1 MARVAVL
8 GLGAMGSRIAARLL
22 DAGHELVVWNRT
34 PERAE
39 PLVARGAEAAPT
51 PAAAADGA
59 ELVLTMLADPD
70 ALFAVVTGE
79 DGLTAG
85 VREGATVVEMST
97 VGPAAV
103 RRLRELLPR
112 GVEVVDAPV
121 LGSRDEAAGGR
132 LVVFVG
138 GTDTAFARV
147 AQALDSLGT
156 VRHVGPF
163 GSGAAAKLVANSTL
177 FGALGVLGEALA
189 LAETLGLSR
198 HVAFEVLAATPLAA
212 QAERRRPA
220 IESAEFPPRF
230 PLSLARK
237 DADLIVEAARS
248 AGVDLRLAA
257 AARAWLAE
265 AEADDPDR
273 DYAAMLERILVQARI
288 SAAAPTRR
296 A

>member
-8 GLGAMGSRIAARLL
+8 GLGAMGSRIATRLL

-34 PERAE
+34 SERAG

-51 PAAAADGA
+51 PAAAAGAA

-79 DGLTAG
+79 NGLAAG
-85 VREGATVVEMST
+85 VQEGSLVAEMST

-103 RRLRELLPR
+103 RRLRELLPA

-121 LGSRDEAAGGR
+121 LGSRDEAAGGT
-132 LVVFVG
+132 LFVFVG
-138 GTDTAFARV
+138 GTDEAFGRV
-147 AQALDSLGT
+147 APVLEALGT

-177 FGALGVLGEALA
+177 FGTVAVLGEALA
-189 LAETLGLSR
+189 LADALGLSR
-198 HVAFEVLAATPLAA
+198 EIAFEVLAATPVGA
-212 QAERRRPA
+212 QAERRRAA
-220 IESAEFPPRF
+220 IERAAYPPRF

-237 DADLIVEAARS
+237 DADLVVDAAAS
-248 AGVDLRLAA
+248 ADVDLRLAS
-257 AARAWLAE
+257 AARTWLAE

-273 DYAAMLERILVQARI
+273 DYTAMLDRILRPK
-288 SAAAPTRR
+288 S
-296 A
+296 

>member
-1 MARVAVL
+1 MARIAVL

-51 PAAAADGA
+51 PAAAAAGA
-59 ELVLTMLADPD
+59 ELVLTMLADPE

-79 DGLTAG
+79 DGLVAG
-85 VREGATVVEMST
+85 VREGAIVAEMST
-97 VGPAAV
+97 VGPAAA
-103 RRLRELLPR
+103 RRLRELLPA

-121 LGSRDEAAGGR
+121 LGSRDEAAGGT

-138 GTDTAFARV
+138 GTDEAFARV
-147 AQALDSLGT
+147 APALEPLGT

-177 FGALGVLGEALA
+177 FGTLGVLGEALA
-189 LAETLGLSR
+189 LADALGLSR
-198 HVAFEVLAATPLAA
+198 DTTFEVLAATPLAA
-212 QAERRRPA
+212 QAERRRSA
-220 IESAEFPPRF
+220 IETAAYPPRF
-230 PLSLARK
+230 PLPLARK
-237 DADLIVEAARS
+237 DADLIAEAAGS
-248 AGVDLRLAA
+248 AGVDLRLAS
-257 AARAWLAE
+257 AARTWLAE

-273 DYAAMLERILVQARI
+273 DYAAMLDRILGRTPPV
-288 SAAAPTRR
+288 SG
-296 A
+296 